1 MERKRRETD
10 RQGRESH
17 VPAAARLRT
26 PAAAAVPCRPHGALS
41 QTLHLPE
48 PDAVLHRA
56 LRQHGL
62 LFVPPNVDR
71 QTAELRLMDNF
82 ITTLRHRDFANMSSL
97 IHLTLSRNTISQI
110 WPYTFADLQ
119 ELHALHLDANRLT
132 NLDDSHFQGLINLR
146 HLILANNQ
154 LQSISEGAFQDFLE
168 TLEDLDL
175 SYNNLIDI
183 PWDTIALLVS
193 VNILSLDHNLIESVP
208 EGIFSNLH
216 KLARLDMTSN
226 KLKKIPPDPLFLRIP
241 VYAKTKGSPLSALVL
256 SFGGNP
262 LHCNCELMWLR
273 RLTREDDLETCASPT
288 DLAGKYFWTIK
299 EEEFVCEPPMITR
312 HTSKMFVMEG
322 QEVSLRCKSIGD
334 PEPITHWVSPDG
346 KLMANTSRTI
356 CYDNGSLDIL
366 KASVKDSGKF
376 TCIASNA
383 AGEATAPV
391 ELVVNP
397 SPHYEPKL
405 DAEPGPSDMPTSIK
419 SNWSGGQARGEQQ
432 KVSVSHLSSSS
443 ATVTWPDQSHIP
455 GVRMYQVQYNSSRDD
470 ILIYRMLPA
479 SHKYMVLSDLAST
492 RDYDL
497 CVFAVYDDGLTALT
511 GTRLVGCVSFTT
523 EGEYGRCH
531 SIQDQFL
538 GGTMIIIIGG
548 IIVASVLVFIFILLM
563 KYKLHSQHYK
573 QKAAAHQANV
583 CSQTNGGGG
592 GGVLPVAPPPS
603 TASGTAAAPHLTF
616 TPGFSGQSLNSTEA
630 TYMFKELAEVV
641 SSWIETLGVLGQV
654 QLTLVAAG
662 NATGSLDGSTGVTEH
677 GRAERGVDNLGPP
690 TQTAKNRSLSSDKPT
705 RP

>member
-1 MERKRRETD
+1 MLLRLLVCGLLLLLPPAGPTALCPKRCTC
-10 RQGRESH
+10 QNLMPSY
-17 VPAAARLRT
+17 T
-26 PAAAAVPCRPHGALS
+26 
-41 QTLHLPE
+41 
-48 PDAVLHRA
+48 VLCA
-56 LRQHGL
+56 NTGL

-132 NLDDSHFQGLINLR
+132 SLDDSHFQGLVNLR

-175 SYNNLIDI
+175 SYNNLVEI
-183 PWDTIALLVS
+183 PWDTIALLAS
-193 VNILSLDHNLIESVP
+193 VNTLSLDHNLIESVP

-241 VYAKTKGSPLSALVL
+241 VYAKTKGSPLTALVL

-262 LHCNCELMWLR
+262 LHCNCELVWLR

-288 DLAGKYFWTIK
+288 DLAGKYFWTIR
-299 EEEFVCEPPMITR
+299 EEESICDQSTLYLFT
-312 HTSKMFVMEG
+312 TLGFKMFVMEG

-405 DAEPGPSDMPTSIK
+405 DPEPGPSDMPTSIK
-419 SNWSGGQARGEQQ
+419 SNWSGGQARADTQR
-432 KVSVSHLSSSS
+432 VTVSHLGSSS

-470 ILIYRMLPA
+470 ILIYRMLPS
-479 SHKYMVLSDLAST
+479 SHKSMVLGDLASA

-523 EGEYGRCH
+523 EAEYGRCH
-531 SIQDQFL
+531 SIRDQFL

-573 QKAAAHQANV
+573 QKAAAHHTNV

-592 GGVLPVAPPPS
+592 GVLPVPPPPS
-603 TASGTAAAPHLTF
+603 AGSGKNPTLLHSCEVKIISRDYIMKLTERRPRVCSAVDKAKVEF
-616 TPGFSGQSLNSTEA
+616 QIIQ
-630 TYMFKELAEVV
+630 VC
-641 SSWIETLGVLGQV
+641 TLCFVY
-654 QLTLVAAG
+654 
-662 NATGSLDGSTGVTEH
+662 
-677 GRAERGVDNLGPP
+677 
-690 TQTAKNRSLSSDKPT
+690 KI
-705 RP
+705 

>member
-1 MERKRRETD
+1 MDVVCPLLLLFLLLILPSGTSSMLCPKRCTC
-10 RQGRESH
+10 QN
-17 VPAAARLRT
+17 L
-26 PAAAAVPCRPHGALS
+26 
-41 QTLHLPE
+41 LPSYT
-48 PDAVLHRA
+48 VLCA
-56 LRQHGL
+56 KTGL
-62 LFVPPNVDR
+62 LFVPPNIDR

-110 WPYTFADLQ
+110 RPYAFADLQ
-119 ELHALHLDANRLT
+119 DLHALHLDANRLT
-132 NLDDSHFQGLINLR
+132 VLDDSHFQGLVNLR

-154 LQSISEGAFQDFLE
+154 LHSISEGAFQDFLE

-175 SYNNLIDI
+175 SYNNLVDI

-193 VNILSLDHNLIESVP
+193 VNTLSLDHNLIESVP

-241 VYAKTKGSPLSALVL
+241 VYAKMKGSPLTALVL

-262 LHCNCELMWLR
+262 LHCNCELVWLR
-273 RLTREDDLETCASPT
+273 RLTREDDLETCASPK

-334 PEPITHWVSPDG
+334 PEPSTHWVSPDG
-346 KLMANTSRTI
+346 KLIGNTTRTV
-356 CYDNGSLDIL
+356 CYENGSLDIL

-397 SPHYEPKL
+397 SPHFDPKL
-405 DAEPGPSDMPTSIK
+405 DPDPGPSDIPTSIK
-419 SNWSGGQARGEQQ
+419 SNVSGGQARSDQQ
-432 KVSVSHLSSSS
+432 RVSVSHLTSSS
-443 ATVTWPDQSHIP
+443 ATIRWPPQNHIP
-455 GVRMYQVQYNSSRDD
+455 GVRMYQIQYNSSTDD
-470 ILIYRMLPA
+470 ILIYRMIPA
-479 SHKYMVLSDLAST
+479 NHKNFLLSDLASS
-492 RDYDL
+492 RDYEL
-497 CVFAVYDDGLTALT
+497 CVLAVYDDGITALT
-511 GTRLVGCVSFTT
+511 GTKLVGCVSFST
-523 EGEYGRCH
+523 EREYGDCH
-531 SIQDQFL
+531 SIRDQFL

-563 KYKLHSQHYK
+563 KYKLHSNHYK
-573 QKAAAHQANV
+573 QKAAARHANV

-592 GGVLPVAPPPS
+592 GGANVLALPPS
-603 TASGTAAAPHLTF
+603 SSSA
-616 TPGFSGQSLNSTEA
+616 GQGGANKNSQPSSSTEGMGGA
-630 TYMFKELAEVV
+630 SLRGTTVV
-641 SSWIETLGVLGQV
+641 DL
-654 QLTLVAAG
+654 
-662 NATGSLDGSTGVTEH
+662 N
-677 GRAERGVDNLGPP
+677 P
-690 TQTAKNRSLSSDKPT
+690 THDDDAISQ
-705 RP
+705 